1 MDDSKTSEQ
10 KKSAQNL
17 EGGKVEDLQIVKD
30 LEDEIRRL
38 NQKLSSAKE
47 ENKILLKDQELLKV
61 EKIQITQEY
70 ESLKSD
76 YSILQSSVTEQDALL
91 KEQEKKFQSKMTL
104 PEDVVRLQQ
113 ALLGTKMMW
122 VYFVVCVFNISSHIS
137 NFNAQNLFQGFGIE

>member
-1 MDDSKTSEQ
+1 MDDSKTSEK

-122 VYFVVCVFNISSHIS
+122 VYFVVCVFNISLMLRICFKDLELSK
-137 NFNAQNLFQGFGIE
+137 